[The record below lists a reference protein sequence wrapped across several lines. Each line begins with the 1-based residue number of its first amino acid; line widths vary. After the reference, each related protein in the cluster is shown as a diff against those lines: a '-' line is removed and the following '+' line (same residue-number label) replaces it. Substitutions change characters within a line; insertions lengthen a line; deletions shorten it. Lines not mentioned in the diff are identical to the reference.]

1 MNLETAAPCRPISDF
16 LDAPLPAVKTLW
28 NAPDAVIWKKEYEH
42 YLKQLGSG
50 NVSTNGK
57 LILLH
62 AGAGTNDREAGWDD
76 WFAGIDGL
84 GVLVAIATSML
95 V

>member
-28 NAPDAVIWKKEYEH
+28 NAPDSVTWEKEYKH
-42 YLKQLGSG
+42 YLEQLGSSDL
-50 NVSTNGK
+50 STNGR
-57 LILLH
+57 LILLL
-62 AGAGTNDREAGWDD
+62 AGAGANRRGVGWDD

-84 GVLVAIATSML
+84 GVLVVIATSML